1 MAKQNKQSSQDLFTA
16 LSRQIKSEKL
26 LPVYF
31 LCGEE
36 QFFTDQLQEQLLG
49 KVPAESKDFNFDMLY
64 GQDVTPSDI
73 LGMARSYPMMAER
86 RYVFVREF
94 FQCTEAA
101 IGEDGEEQSG
111 RSSLE
116 AFIPYFENPA
126 PFTVLVMHDF
136 KKPNKNSRFYKAL
149 NKSEYCGFF
158 QFDAIPEYKVTD
170 WIRSWTE
177 TRYKRPI
184 DTRAAEVLYQIVG
197 TNLHKLSTELEK
209 IHHFRKAQ
217 DTITLEDVKSVVG
230 FSREFTVFEL
240 QSAVFERN
248 TKKAMFIAEQ
258 MLQQG
263 NTGPGDLIPLIALFH
278 ASFWRVWQY
287 KRLVAKQLAPEQ
299 ISKQMGMSSFRM
311 RMTSKDAQR
320 YQMHELPGVFEALL
334 DADRAVK
341 GYSKLDASAI
351 LVMLL
356 KRLINGA

>member
-1 MAKQNKQSSQDLFTA
+1 MAKQRQSSQDLFSA
-16 LSRQIKSEKL
+16 LTRQIKNEKL

-36 QFFTDQLQEQLLG
+36 QFFTDQIQEELLDM
-49 KVPAESKDFNFDMLY
+49 VPPESKDFNFDMLY

-73 LGMARSYPMMAER
+73 LGMARSYPMMSER
-86 RYVFVREF
+86 RFVFVREF
-94 FQCTEAA
+94 FQCIEANTGA
-101 IGEDGEEQSG
+101 DGEEEGG

-149 NKSEYCGFF
+149 NKSDQCGYF
-158 QFDAIPEYKVTD
+158 QFDSIPEYKVAD
-170 WIRSWTE
+170 WISSWTV
-177 TRYKRPI
+177 TKYKREI
-184 DTRAAEVLYQIVG
+184 DARAAEVLYQIVG

-209 IHHFRKAQ
+209 IHHYRKAE
-217 DTITLEDVKSVVG
+217 DNITLEDVKSVVG
-230 FSREFTVFEL
+230 FTREFTAFEL

-287 KRLVAKQLAPEQ
+287 KRLVSRQLTPDQ
-299 ISKQMGMSSFRM
+299 ISSQMGMSGFRVNM
-311 RMTSKDAQR
+311 ISKDARR
-320 YQMHELPGVFEALL
+320 YQMHELPAAFEALL

-341 GYSKLDASAI
+341 GFSKLDASAI

-356 KRLINGA
+356 KRLIKAE